1 MWATGSLRSRRILFT
16 ALAIAGLVNL
26 GLMYVLPGGETIF
39 FHFVW
44 IGLATIYGVTAWRL
58 LPMVVVLA
66 VVAVTTGYILIHHA
80 AIGVIGWE
88 ETTEVP
94 LMTAL
99 FVVMVWH
106 VRRRQHMVA
115 EVARMAEAERR
126 RASSQERFV
135 RLASHEL
142 RTPITI
148 ARGYA
153 EMVSAATTDPVILE
167 DTRIVVEE
175 LDRLAGITQRLVTLV
190 QMEGSYVQEI
200 HDVDAALAN
209 VVIRWRPAADRQWA
223 VRSTIGEALVNLDR
237 LHTALDCL
245 VENAVKF
252 TKPGDRIEVIGGG
265 TSDAWTIT
273 VADSGP
279 GMTPERVAEVT
290 AGGPTAIQAVKQSGT
305 GLGLAIVRAVV
316 RSWGGQLEVRSLF
329 GAGTTVT
336 LTFPRVAARHM
347 DIAADLA
354 VLPPRA
360 ISPID
365 A

>member
-1 MWATGSLRSRRILFT
+1 
-16 ALAIAGLVNL
+16 V
-26 GLMYVLPGGETIF
+26 
-39 FHFVW
+39 
-44 IGLATIYGVTAWRL
+44 
-58 LPMVVVLA
+58 
-66 VVAVTTGYILIHHA
+66 
-80 AIGVIGWE
+80 
-88 ETTEVP
+88 
-94 LMTAL
+94 
-99 FVVMVWH
+99 
-106 VRRRQHMVA
+106 
-115 EVARMAEAERR
+115 
-126 RASSQERFV
+126 
-135 RLASHEL
+135 
-142 RTPITI
+142 
-148 ARGYA
+148 
-153 EMVSAATTDPVILE
+153 
-167 DTRIVVEE
+167 
-175 LDRLAGITQRLVTLV
+175 
-190 QMEGSYVQEI
+190 
-200 HDVDAALAN
+200 
-209 VVIRWRPAADRQWA
+209 

-265 TSDAWTIT
+265 ATDTWTIT

-290 AGGPTAIQAVKQSGT
+290 AGGPTALQAVKQSGT

-316 RSWGGQLEVRSLF
+316 GSWGGRLEVHSVF

>member
-1 MWATGSLRSRRILFT
+1 MSATGSSLSRRVLFT
-16 ALAIAGLVNL
+16 CLAFGGLVNL
-26 GLMYVLPGGETIF
+26 WLMYILPGGETIP
-39 FHFVW
+39 FHLVW
-44 IGLATIYGVTAWRL
+44 IGLSAIYGLTTWRL
-58 LPMVVVLA
+58 LPMVAVLA
-66 VVAVTTGYILIHHA
+66 IVAICTGYVLIHHA
-80 AIGVIGWE
+80 AMGEIRWE
-88 ETTEVP
+88 EVTEVP

-106 VRRRQHMVA
+106 VQRRQHMVA
-115 EVARMAEAERR
+115 EVARLAEVERR
-126 RASSQERFV
+126 RGASQARFV

-153 EMVSAATTDPVILE
+153 ELVAAATTNPAILE

-190 QMEGSYVQEI
+190 QMEGTYVQEV

-223 VRSTIGEALVNLDR
+223 VRSTIGEAPVNLDR
-237 LHTALDCL
+237 LHTALDSL

-252 TKPGDRIEVIGGG
+252 TKPGDRIEVVGEG
-265 TSDAWTIT
+265 TSDTWTIT

-279 GMTPERVAEVT
+279 GMTPERLAEVT
-290 AGGPTAIQAVKQSGT
+290 AGGPAATPAAKPSGT
-305 GLGLAIVRAVV
+305 GLGLEIVRAVV
-316 RSWGGQLEVRSLF
+316 RSWGGRLEVRSVL

-336 LTFPRVAARHM
+336 LTFPRVPARHITA
-347 DIAADLA
+347 DIAA
-354 VLPPRA
+354 LPPRA
-360 ISPID
+360 VSPVD